1 MASTKVGRLVVI
13 SGPSGVGKSTIASRL
28 REFTSKVWVSVSVTT
43 RNPRPGEVDGRDYF
57 FVSGPEFQQLA
68 SSGSLLEHA
77 EFAGNSYGTPRT
89 AVDEHRRAGM
99 HVVLEID
106 VAGARQVRQAASD
119 ALLVFIAP
127 PSWDELQQRLVG
139 RGTEEAAV
147 IERRLA
153 AAKEELAAEGE
164 FDATIVNDDVDTAVA
179 RLLAL
184 IDQS

>member
-1 MASTKVGRLVVI
+1 MTEPNVGRLVVI

-28 REFTSKVWVSVSVTT
+28 RDFSSQVWVSVSVTT
-43 RNPRPGEVDGRDYF
+43 RTPRPGEVDGRDYF
-57 FVSGPEFQQLA
+57 FVGSGEFERLA
-68 SSGSLLEHA
+68 AEGRLLEHA
-77 EFAGNSYGTPRT
+77 EFAGNMYGTPRA

-106 VAGARQVRQAASD
+106 VAGARQVRQAADD

-127 PSWDELQQRLVG
+127 PSWEELRQRLVG
-139 RGTEEAAV
+139 RGTEEPAV

-153 AAKEELAAEGE
+153 AAEDELAAESE
-164 FDATIVNDDVDTAVA
+164 FDTTIVNDDVDSAVA

-184 IDQS
+184 IQGS